1 MDVHINI
8 QYILQ
13 NKTKKKF
20 VGIIRV
26 YCTCNWIRSDPNAWL
41 WELLLHSRN
50 GKGVTVPSGV
60 VAGEGEI

>member
-20 VGIIRV
+20 VGIIHV
-26 YCTCNWIRSDPNAWL
+26 YCTCNWIRSDPNTDSLGLGAPFC
-41 WELLLHSRN
+41 
-50 GKGVTVPSGV
+50 T
-60 VAGEGEI
+60 AGTERG